1 MENKKMAAELQAEA
15 KNELAVQGQ
24 QGEMMAAD
32 QSQRYYSI
40 TPSNRKEAVA
50 VYNAV
55 NNPDFRLADYINKTI
70 KVKHVLIENVEL
82 APSAEALADNPFAEK
97 DVVPRTVFIDDKG
110 KSYVAVSFG
119 IFNSTK
125 RIVQMFG
132 DPSTWETPV
141 EIEVKQINKGSNTIL
156 TLNIVG

>member
-1 MENKKMAAELQAEA
+1 MENKKMAAQLNEEA

-40 TPSNRKEAVA
+40 VPSTRKEAVA

-55 NNPDFRLADYINKTI
+55 NNPDERLADHINKTI
-70 KVKHVLIENVEL
+70 KVKHILIENVEI
-82 APSAEALADNPFAEK
+82 AKENPDNPFDDK
-97 DVVPRTVFIDDKG
+97 DIVPRTVIIDDKG

-132 DPSTWETPV
+132 EPSSWEEPV
-141 EIEVKQINKGSNTIL
+141 EIEVKQIKKGQNSIL